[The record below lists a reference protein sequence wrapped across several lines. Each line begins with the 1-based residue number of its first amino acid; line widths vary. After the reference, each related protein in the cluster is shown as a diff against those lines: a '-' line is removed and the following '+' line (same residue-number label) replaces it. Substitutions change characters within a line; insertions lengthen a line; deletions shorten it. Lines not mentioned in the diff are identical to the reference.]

1 MAYTA
6 ADCRLR
12 PPRIRGTAAIR
23 LLLAVAGLTLC
34 GASCPARISPF
45 NTPLAPVLPPQP
57 TLAQVIEVVNRNNSQ
72 ISSFATDEA
81 VLSGPDFPTLRRT
94 SVAFERPRSFRLKA
108 GTNLLGDEI
117 DVGSN
122 SDLFWMWIRR
132 NQPPAL
138 FYCRH
143 EQFASSPVRQSI
155 PIDPDWLI
163 EALGVVDLD
172 PARPHEGPLVLPG
185 DRVEIR
191 TLRQTPTGPMTKS
204 TIVDLRH
211 GWVVEQHLFDA
222 QGQRVASAAAREHR
236 RDPLS
241 NLTMPKIVDLY
252 SPRMNFQMR
261 IDLGNVKINSPMM
274 ADRAELFAMP
284 SYPNYPPV
292 DLCDPNLQVV
302 PNQPVDTTA
311 WRGSPPR

>member
-1 MAYTA
+1 MADFAQHRRSPIPRLEGA
-6 ADCRLR
+6 AVRL
-12 PPRIRGTAAIR
+12 IIAAGF
-23 LLLAVAGLTLC
+23 VALC

-45 NTPLAPVLPPQP
+45 TTPLAPVLPPQP
-57 TLAQVIEVVNRNNSQ
+57 TLAQVIETVNRNNAQ

-81 VLSGPDFPTLRRT
+81 VLSGPAFPTLRRT
-94 SVAFERPRSFRLKA
+94 SVAFERPRRFRLKA
-108 GTNLLGDEI
+108 GTGFLGDEL

-122 SDLFWMWIRR
+122 DELFWMWIRR
-132 NQPPAL
+132 NTPPAL
-138 FYCRH
+138 YFCRH
-143 EQFASSPVRQSI
+143 ELFAQSPVRQSI

-172 PARPHEGPLVLPG
+172 PARPHEGPFVLPG

-191 TLRQTPTGPMTKS
+191 TPRQTPTGPMTKS
-204 TIVDLRH
+204 TIVDLRY

-274 ADRAELFAMP
+274 TDRAELFAMP
-284 SYPNYPPV
+284 EYPGYPAV
-292 DLCDPNLQVV
+292 DLCDPNLQVL
-302 PNQPVDTTA
+302 PAQPVDTTA
-311 WRGSPPR
+311 WRASTPR